1 MDQGGRQFKD
11 FAGYLWEAFEVKGR
25 EAGVPPGFRRIF
37 FRSIDHPHLPP
48 VPGPITT
55 APLDS
60 LSLEQLRGF
69 IKLGHSFPQVDQ
81 GAGAG
86 ASGSAAGATRSPRAP
101 TRDEWESF
109 LSSVGSAPGPREPDV
124 PNPPLPSPG
133 SEPRD
138 RLSTPSSSRESA
150 REPGGSS
157 SSSSPGGARGGA
169 EETFYPSWLEEA
181 LEVEGERVGGEGAPS
196 KTPGTGG
203 LWDASEGA
211 EASGP
216 HGTIPRRHLYRGFES
231 ARLIPH
237 RFHARVRVGLGD
249 QEFVGEAEGADV
261 PGARVEVAARATLA
275 ALQKAEGNRVEL
287 ALQGAKLV
295 RAFDRS
301 VVVVGVYGLNHRD
314 VTFLVGASLARDS
327 IEHAAILA
335 TLQATGRWLAWAA
348 GRKNGAPRAQ

>member
-1 MDQGGRQFKD
+1 MDSAGGRQFKD

-37 FRSIDHPHLPP
+37 FRSLDHPHLPP

-55 APLDS
+55 APLGS
-60 LSLEQLRGF
+60 LTIEQLRGF
-69 IKLGHSFPQVDQ
+69 IKLGHAFPQSDPG
-81 GAGAG
+81 GA
-86 ASGSAAGATRSPRAP
+86 PKRAP
-101 TRDEWESF
+101 TRGEWESF
-109 LSSVGSAPGPREPDV
+109 LSSVGSGPARREPAV
-124 PNPPLPSPG
+124 PMSPTPPTG
-133 SEPRD
+133 SAGP
-138 RLSTPSSSRESA
+138 T
-150 REPGGSS
+150 
-157 SSSSPGGARGGA
+157 
-169 EETFYPSWLEEA
+169 EEAFYPNWLEEA
-181 LEVEGERVGGEGAPS
+181 LEGAPNAGPFPEETDTETFSETGETEGA
-196 KTPGTGG
+196 GE
-203 LWDASEGA
+203 DDGA
-211 EASGP
+211 WSPAGP
-216 HGTIPRRHLYRGFES
+216 VHRRHLYRGFES

-261 PGARVEVAARATLA
+261 PGARVDVAARATLV
-275 ALQKAEGNRVEL
+275 ALQNAEANRVEL

-301 VVVVGVYGLNHRD
+301 VVVVGIYGLKGRE

-348 GRKNGAPRAQ
+348 SRPNGRPDR

>member
-81 GAGAG
+81 GT
-86 ASGSAAGATRSPRAP
+86 SGAAGATRAPRAP
-101 TRDEWESF
+101 TRGEWESF
-109 LSSVGSAPGPREPDV
+109 LSSVGSAPGPRQPDV
-124 PNPPLPSPG
+124 PTSPLPSAG
-133 SEPRD
+133 SEPRNLPASSAPSEEYAGD
-138 RLSTPSSSRESA
+138 LEESYPSSLGAGSHGDSE
-150 REPGGSS
+150 EP
-157 SSSSPGGARGGA
+157 
-169 EETFYPSWLEEA
+169 FYPSWLEEA
-181 LEVEGERVGGEGAPS
+181 LEVEAESVHAEVTPSETPEIPGLAGTPQDGEAWSPQS
-196 KTPGTGG
+196 P
-203 LWDASEGA
+203 
-211 EASGP
+211 
-216 HGTIPRRHLYRGFES
+216 IPRRHLYRGFES

-237 RFHARVRVGLGD
+237 RFHARVRVGLRD

-287 ALQGAKLV
+287 ALQGAKVV

-301 VVVVGVYGLNHRD
+301 VVVVGIYGLNHRD

-348 GRKNGAPRAQ
+348 SQKNGAPRAQ

>member
-1 MDQGGRQFKD
+1 MDSAGGRQFKD

-37 FRSIDHPHLPP
+37 FRSLDHPHLPP

-55 APLDS
+55 APLGS

-69 IKLGHSFPQVDQ
+69 IKLGHAFPQAD
-81 GAGAG
+81 
-86 ASGSAAGATRSPRAP
+86 SGGGPKRAP

-109 LSSVGSAPGPREPDV
+109 LTSVGSGPAPRDPIVPKVPTPPTGSAPDEEPLY
-124 PNPPLPSPG
+124 PNWLEDALEGGADADPLPMETETNPFSETEDTSEDDGAWSP
-133 SEPRD
+133 
-138 RLSTPSSSRESA
+138 A
-150 REPGGSS
+150 
-157 SSSSPGGARGGA
+157 
-169 EETFYPSWLEEA
+169 
-181 LEVEGERVGGEGAPS
+181 
-196 KTPGTGG
+196 
-203 LWDASEGA
+203 
-211 EASGP
+211 GP
-216 HGTIPRRHLYRGFES
+216 VHRRHLYRGFES

-237 RFHARVRVGLGD
+237 RFHARVRVGLGE

-261 PGARVEVAARATLA
+261 PGARVDVAARATLV
-275 ALQKAEGNRVEL
+275 ALQNAEANRVEL

-301 VVVVGVYGLNHRD
+301 VVVVGIYGLKGRE

-348 GRKNGAPRAQ
+348 SQKPNGRPRDADR